1 VNPLARWLVLTAAL
15 AAPAGERGDFRREW
29 LAEIAWRG
37 RGAGVPALGAFV
49 HAAWLRK
56 EQWRLDMI
64 WQDLKFGVRLLLG
77 RPAFTA
83 LAVLTLALGIGAN
96 TAMFSLVYGVL
107 LKPLALHEPDRLV
120 QLWETNPL
128 RNWTDATASPA
139 NVLDWRQRNRSFEG
153 IAFYPGM
160 DNRAP
165 MYGNATL
172 AGGNTGPER
181 IQSLPVSTNFFR
193 VLGVS
198 PALGRDFEE
207 AEQELGKQHVVVL
220 SDAFWRARFGGD
232 PSVLGREIQINERP
246 YRIIG
251 VMPAGFRFPTPEVQ
265 LWAPFVMTPQIA
277 QQRRPHY
284 LRPIARL
291 RPGVTVE
298 QGRADMAAIAK
309 ALEQTYPDTNT
320 QMGVGLGPL
329 QTFVVGNVRRPLFV
343 FLGAV
348 ALVLLIACANLANL
362 LLARALQRRQEFAV
376 RAALGGAGW
385 RLARQLLIESLL
397 LSMAG
402 AAVGV
407 AIGEWTVRLIVRAS
421 PGDVPR
427 LDEVAL
433 DWRVLLVVATLAFAT
448 ALLFGLA
455 PAWQAARADVAW
467 LRDGNRRTAAGNTTR
482 RALVIA
488 QIAASVALVGAAGL
502 LLRSFERLQSV
513 SPGFDPDR
521 AIAFRVTLP
530 GAAYAQDDGK
540 AIAFFE
546 ELLSRLRT
554 LPGVTAAGG
563 ATVIGLDGQ
572 GWTGDLF
579 IEGKPDVWGREL
591 RHKEVTS
598 GYFEAMHLPILRGR
612 TFNDRDTAANPA
624 AVIVNEALVRTYF
637 ANEEPLGQRLTFG
650 RQRPGN
656 PPPTV
661 WTIVGVVRDEKQN
674 ALDEDV
680 KPAVYESHQQ
690 NASLGMTVV
699 VRSETPPTSLVPAIR
714 QQLAAL
720 DRGVALFDVRS
731 LREVVSE
738 SVARQRFTTWIV
750 GVFALLALTIA
761 AVGVYGVIS
770 YSVSG
775 RTREIGV
782 RMALGASARSV
793 SALVMRE
800 AFVLLA
806 TGAAIGLLVCLS
818 ASRAIATLLFQT
830 TPTDPV
836 TYGGVIAVMAV
847 VGAAA
852 SYVPL
857 RRALR
862 VDPNVALRYE

>member
-1 VNPLARWLVLTAAL
+1 MTSLPRWLVRAASVL
-15 AAPAGERGDFRREW
+15 APAAHREDFRSEW

-37 RGAGVPALGAFV
+37 RGSVVPSLGAFV

-56 EQWRLDMI
+56 EQWRPDMI

-107 LKPLALHEPDRLV
+107 LKPLPLHEPDRLV

-139 NVLDWRQRNRSFEG
+139 NLLDWRQRNRSFEG
-153 IAFYPGM
+153 IAFYPGL
-160 DNRAP
+160 DNRTP

-172 AGGNTGPER
+172 AGGADAPER

-193 VLGVS
+193 VLGVA

-207 AEQELGKQHVVVL
+207 NEQELGKHRVIIL

-232 PSVLGREIQINERP
+232 PSVLGRETLINQSP
-246 YRIIG
+246 YRVIG
-251 VMPAGFRFPTPEVQ
+251 VMPASFRFPTPDVQ
-265 LWAPFVMTPQIA
+265 VWAPSVMTPQVA

-291 RPGVTVE
+291 RPGVTLD
-298 QGRADMAAIAK
+298 QARADMAGIAK
-309 ALEQTYPDTNT
+309 ALEQEYPDTNT

-329 QTFVVGNVRRPLFV
+329 RTFVVGNVRTPLFV

-362 LLARALQRRQEFAV
+362 LLARAHQRRQEFAV

-385 RLARQLLIESLL
+385 RLARQLLIESLM
-397 LSMAG
+397 LSACG

-407 AIGEWTVRLIVRAS
+407 VIGEWSVRLIVAAS
-421 PGDVPR
+421 PGNLPR
-427 LDEVAL
+427 LDEVTL
-433 DWRVLLVVATLAFAT
+433 DWRVLLVVAGLAFAT

-455 PAWQAARADVAW
+455 PAWQAARANVAW
-467 LRDGNRRTAAGNTTR
+467 LRDGNRRTAAGNTMR

-488 QIAASVALVGAAGL
+488 QIAASVAVVGAAGL
-502 LLRSFERLQSV
+502 LLRSFDRLQAV

-521 AIAFRVTLP
+521 ALAFEVTLP
-530 GAAYAQDDGK
+530 GASYGADDEK
-540 AIAFFE
+540 AIGFFE
-546 ELLSRLRT
+546 QLMARLRA
-554 LPGVTAAGG
+554 LPGVTAVGG
-563 ATVIGLDGQ
+563 ATVMGLEGQ

-591 RHKEVTS
+591 RHKEITP
-598 GYFEAMHLPILRGR
+598 GYFAAMDIPIVRGR
-612 TFNDRDTAANPA
+612 NVDDRDGANAPG
-624 AVIVNEALVRTYF
+624 AVVVNETLVRTYF
-637 ANEEPLGQRLTFG
+637 QGEDPIGQRLTFG
-650 RQRPGN
+650 RPRPGN

-674 ALDEDV
+674 ALDEVV
-680 KPAVYESHQQ
+680 KPAVYESHRQ
-690 NASLGMTVV
+690 NATLGMTIIM
-699 VRSETPPTSLVPAIR
+699 RSETPPTALVPSIR
-714 QQLAAL
+714 QELAAL
-720 DRGVALFDVRS
+720 DRGVALFNVRS
-731 LREVVSE
+731 LRDVVSD

-782 RMALGASARSV
+782 RMALGASAMSV
-793 SALVMRE
+793 TALVMRE
-800 AFVLLA
+800 AAALLA
-806 TGAAIGLLVCLS
+806 AGVGAGLVLCLLVS
-818 ASRAIATLLFQT
+818 GGVKALLFET

-836 TYGGVIAVMAV
+836 TYGGVIAVLGI
-847 VGAAA
+847 VGLAA